1 MDSSLASV
9 QLTTRQERFSE
20 DNFENMM
27 IDEFNV
33 DAHLRQADGMVGFR
47 VLPQKLRDV
56 LHEVRMFGV
65 RLC

>member
-1 MDSSLASV
+1 
-9 QLTTRQERFSE
+9 
-20 DNFENMM
+20 MM

-47 VLPQKLRDV
+47 VLPQELRDV